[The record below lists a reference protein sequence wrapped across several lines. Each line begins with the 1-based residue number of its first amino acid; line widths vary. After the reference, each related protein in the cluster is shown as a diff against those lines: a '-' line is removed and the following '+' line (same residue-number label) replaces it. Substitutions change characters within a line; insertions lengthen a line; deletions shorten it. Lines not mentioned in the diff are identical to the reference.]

1 MTFEEVL
8 QHFKVTTRNPDKAMC
23 ICPAHNDKEAS
34 LAISRGRGGRTVLY
48 CFAGCKKED
57 ILDAVGLKTKD
68 LFEEPMKQESVWA
81 GDSWQARVERKF
93 HYKIEADYSY
103 TDLEGNYAFTRLRL
117 IPKSFRYLI
126 LNDDFKL
133 RLNRNDKVELGLGG
147 RKRED
152 WPAVFCPDLKGLK
165 KAISEG
171 RRIFYCEGEK
181 DVLTVNSHG
190 LTGITCGG
198 SDDWNPKC
206 AVLFKGA
213 NVVILADNDPAG
225 KNLASQVKADLQPV
239 ANSVRILVTTPEL
252 VKGDISDYFAQGHSV
267 EDLEKLIE
275 DQAEQIDL
283 DQFHLHNDKGRITG
297 VFDNAIF
304 EYLKKR
310 ENLFVL
316 GGTPYIYG
324 SGVYRPDQSGAELKT
339 MIRKLIYSE
348 YVKSTTI
355 KRIYDLFISDAE
367 LQKQEEDLNCY
378 PVSWINFRNG
388 MYDPVKKQLISHS
401 PSYYATNQIP
411 HDYKDF
417 GVKGALVDDWLSF
430 ICEDP
435 EDREMLL
442 EYCGLCMTR
451 DTRQQKLLIL
461 TGLGGTGKSTV
472 IRMIDLMIGRENI
485 SNISLSQLSQRF
497 AAFGLLGKLLNSCAD
512 LEIEA
517 LTDTSV
523 LKKALGED
531 TLSAEAKGKDAIS
544 FRTVAKMIFSTNQ
557 LPIIK
562 GELTNGF
569 YRRLLILTMNRAPER
584 LEPDFPDRLAG
595 DIEYFIRLSVRALE
609 RLYERGRII
618 ESPGSVAAVK
628 GLRCDSD
635 TVEAFLGTVVRNQDE
650 RTKKLNLFNAYE
662 MFCQEMERQPLT
674 KQNFYKA
681 MRTKGF
687 AEVKTSGTEYFKGI
701 FLPRISH
708 DISPDGF
715 IDANGKNIPF
725 EQGKNL

>member
-1 MTFEEVL
+1 MGKGIEEIVS
-8 QHFKVTTRNPDKAMC
+8 HFPGEHKKIRNGYKC
-23 ICPAHNDKEAS
+23 YCPNHADKEPS
-34 LAISRGRGGRTVLY
+34 LYITIGENGIILMHCFGG
-48 CFAGCKKED
+48 CENKD
-57 ILDAVGLKTKD
+57 ICDKVGLKMRD
-68 LFEEPMKQESVWA
+68 LQGERERTPAGWQERIENW
-81 GDSWQARVERKF
+81 K
-93 HYKIEADYSY
+93 HKKIEGVYSY
-103 TDLEGNYAFTRLRL
+103 TDLNGEYAFTRLRL
-117 IPKSFRYLI
+117 AGKDFLYGI
-126 LNDDFKL
+126 LTGDDFKA
-133 RLNRNDKVELGLGG
+133 GLGG
-147 RKRED
+147 RRRKD

-171 RRIFYCEGEK
+171 QRIFYCEGEK

-190 LTGITCGG
+190 LTGITCGSTG
-198 SDDWNPKC
+198 DWNPKC
-206 AVLFKGA
+206 ADLFKGA
-213 NVVILADNDPAG
+213 NVVILADNDAPG
-225 KNLASQVKADLQPV
+225 KDLASQVKTDLQPV
-239 ANSVRILVTTPEL
+239 ANSVRILITTPEL
-252 VKGDISDYFAQGHSV
+252 EKGDISDYFAQGHSV

-275 DQAEQIDL
+275 EQTEQIDL

-417 GVKGALVDDWLSF
+417 GVKGALVDDWLNF

-435 EDREMLL
+435 KDREMLL

-595 DIEYFIRLSVRALE
+595 DIEYFIRLSVKALE

-618 ESPGSVAAVK
+618 ESSGSVAAVK

-635 TVEAFLGTVVRNQDE
+635 TVEAFLGTVERSQDK
-650 RTKKLNLFNAYE
+650 RTKKLELFNSYE
-662 MFCQEMERQPLT
+662 TFCQEMERQPLT

-687 AEVKTSGTEYFKGI
+687 AEIKTAGTEYFKGI
-701 FLPRISH
+701 FLPKISPE
-708 DISPDGF
+708 ISPDEF
-715 IDANGKNIPF
+715 AEVDEEDIPF
-725 EQGKNL
+725 D